1 MQTDLSFG
9 REYTAAIEAK
19 QVGEYFEN
27 QENNYENIL
36 VVVHVVVDRRDIFIV
51 NGRFFSAYKVLAS
64 IIIIII
70 IINILYL
77 MLMSLSLKQL
87 VFQSCEEKRL
97 SVKHGS

>member
-70 IINILYL
+70 INILYL

>member
-1 MQTDLSFG
+1 MTIPICTNNILQTDLSFG

-27 QENNYENIL
+27 QGNNNYENIL

-51 NGRFFSAYKVLAS
+51 NGRFFSVYKVLAS

-70 IINILYL
+70 
-77 MLMSLSLKQL
+77 
-87 VFQSCEEKRL
+87 
-97 SVKHGS
+97 